1 MSLYGALLSGV
12 SGLRAQSQ
20 SLGTIS
26 DNISNVNTIAYK
38 RSAAQFSTLVTGAS
52 STSTY
57 FPGGVRASP
66 RAMVDQQGVL
76 QTSTRATDVAILGNG
91 FFVVKSADN
100 ATGETLYT
108 RSGSF
113 AEDNQ
118 GRLANSSGYFLQGWA
133 LDQQGNIIDVNTIE
147 TVSVSTQNG
156 VAVDT
161 TNIEIG
167 ANLDSQTANTTI
179 PGTTA
184 AGGWLEDPTAAA
196 TVTEDIATGVITPHY
211 AREIAVFDALG
222 TKHNLTMS
230 FHKLDTVNTWGF
242 VIHAETPAEVSNP
255 IGAAGAGIVGFG
267 VMTFNGD
274 GSLADVDF
282 RSRTATGDATP
293 AAPVGAPGIDTDDPD
308 QSIEIAWT
316 NGAATSTIA
325 FDLGTPGAIGTGRT
339 DGVTQFAAPN
349 NVGFVNQDGAE
360 VGLRTGVSIDADGF
374 VIASFSNGATQRIW
388 KLPVSTFAN
397 PARLEARNGNAYAQT
412 DASGEFNLREA
423 NTGGAGRIEPGALEG
438 SNVDLSEE
446 FTAMIVTQR
455 AYSASAK
462 TITTADE
469 MLDELLRIKR

>member
-38 RSAAQFSTLVTGAS
+38 RSTAQFSTLVTGAS

-66 RAMVDQQGVL
+66 RALVDQQGVL

-100 ATGETLYT
+100 SSGELLYT

-118 GRLANSSGYFLQGWA
+118 GRLVNSPGYFLQGWP
-133 LDQQGNIIDVNTIE
+133 LDQQGNIIDVNTIQ

-167 ANLDSQTANTTI
+167 ANLNSDQSSAV
-179 PGTTA
+179 PGWNLATFMTSP
-184 AGGWLEDPTAAA
+184 AGGGNQASEDLADG
-196 TVTEDIATGVITPHY
+196 TVTPHFRR
-211 AREIAVFDALG
+211 ALKVFDALG
-222 TKHNLTMS
+222 TAHNVDIS
-230 FHKLDTVNTWGF
+230 FVKLAGAANTWGYS
-242 VIHAETPAEVSNP
+242 ISAQTPAEITGA
-255 IGAAGAGIVGFG
+255 IGNGGLLGFG
-267 VMTFNGD
+267 SLTFNGD
-274 GSLADVDF
+274 GSLNAVDF
-282 RSRTATGDATP
+282 RTAGSL
-293 AAPVGAPGIDTDDPD
+293 AADLGSQSLPVTW
-308 QSIEIAWT
+308 S
-316 NGAATSTIA
+316 NGAAASAIV
-325 FDLGTPGAIGTGRT
+325 FDFGTEGAIGTGRT
-339 DGVTQFAAPN
+339 DGVTQFASAN

-360 VGLRTGVSIDADGF
+360 VGLRTGVSIDAEGF

>member
-38 RSAAQFSTLVTGAS
+38 RSTAQFSTLVTGAS

-66 RAMVDQQGVL
+66 RALVDQQGVL

-100 ATGETLYT
+100 ASGELLYT

-118 GRLANSSGYFLQGWA
+118 GRLTNSPGYFLQGWA
-133 LDQQGNIIDVNTIE
+133 LDQQGNIIDVNTIQ
-147 TVSVSTQNG
+147 TVSVSTLNG

-167 ANLDSQTANTTI
+167 ANLDSQQIDTPPAWNLATFMTS
-179 PGTTA
+179 P
-184 AGGWLEDPTAAA
+184 AGAGNQASEDLADG
-196 TVTEDIATGVITPHY
+196 TVTPHFRR
-211 AREIAVFDALG
+211 ALKVFDALG
-222 TKHNLTMS
+222 TAHNVNISFVKLTGAA
-230 FHKLDTVNTWGF
+230 NTWGYS
-242 VIHAETPAEVSNP
+242 ISAETPAEITGA
-255 IGAAGAGIVGFG
+255 IGNGGLLGFG
-267 VMTFNGD
+267 SMIFNGD
-274 GSLADVDF
+274 GSLQAVDF
-282 RSRTATGDATP
+282 RTAGSL
-293 AAPVGAPGIDTDDPD
+293 GADLASQTLPITW
-308 QSIEIAWT
+308 A
-316 NGAATSTIA
+316 NGAAASAIA
-325 FDLGTPGAIGTGRT
+325 IDFGTEGALGIGRT
-339 DGVTQFAAPN
+339 DGVTQFASPN
-349 NVGFVNQDGAE
+349 NVAFVNQDGAE

-374 VIASFSNGATQRIW
+374 VIASFSNGATQKIW
-388 KLPVSTFAN
+388 KLPVATFAN

>member
-38 RSAAQFSTLVTGAS
+38 RSVAQFSTLVTGAS

-66 RAMVDQQGVL
+66 RALVDQQGVL

-100 ATGETLYT
+100 ASGEQMYT
-108 RSGSF
+108 RSGSW

-118 GRLANSSGYFLQGWA
+118 GRLVNASGYFLQGWA
-133 LDQQGNIIDVNTIE
+133 LDQQGDIIDVNTID
-147 TVSVSTQNG
+147 TVSVSTLNG

-167 ANLDSQTANTTI
+167 ANLNSDQA
-179 PGTTA
+179 TA
-184 AGGWLEDPTAAA
+184 APGWNLATFMASPAGGGNQASEDLADG
-196 TVTEDIATGVITPHY
+196 TVTPHFRR
-211 AREIAVFDALG
+211 ALKVFDSLG
-222 TKHNLTMS
+222 TAHNLNIS
-230 FHKLDTVNTWGF
+230 FVKLAGAANQWGYS
-242 VIHAETPAEVSNP
+242 ISAETPAEITGS
-255 IGAAGAGIVGFG
+255 IGNGGLLGFG
-267 VMTFNGD
+267 SITFNGD
-274 GSLADVDF
+274 GSLNAVDF
-282 RSRTATGDATP
+282 RTAGSLGADLATN
-293 AAPVGAPGIDTDDPD
+293 ALPVTWA
-308 QSIEIAWT
+308 
-316 NGAATSTIA
+316 NGAAASAITLD
-325 FDLGTPGAIGTGRT
+325 FGTEGALGTGRT
-339 DGVTQFAAPN
+339 DGLTQFASPHNIA
-349 NVGFVNQDGAE
+349 FVNQDGAE

-374 VIASFSNGATQRIW
+374 VIASFSNGATQKIW
-388 KLPVSTFAN
+388 KLPVATFAN

-412 DASGEFNLREA
+412 NASGEFNLREA
-423 NTGGAGRIEPGALEG
+423 NNGGAGRIEPGALEG

>member
-38 RSAAQFSTLVTGAS
+38 RSVAQFSTLVTGAS

-66 RAMVDQQGVL
+66 RALVDQQGVL

-100 ATGETLYT
+100 ASGEQLYT
-108 RSGSF
+108 RSGSW

-118 GRLANSSGYFLQGWA
+118 GRLVNSSGYFLQGWA
-133 LDQQGNIIDVNTIE
+133 LDQQGNIIDVNTID
-147 TVSVSTQNG
+147 TVSVSTLNG

-167 ANLDSQTANTTI
+167 ANLDSQQSSTV
-179 PGTTA
+179 PGWNLATFMA
-184 AGGWLEDPTAAA
+184 SPAGAGNQASEDLADG
-196 TVTEDIATGVITPHY
+196 TVTPHFRR
-211 AREIAVFDALG
+211 ALKVFDALG
-222 TKHNLTMS
+222 TAHNLNIS
-230 FHKLDTVNTWGF
+230 FVKLTGANQWGYS
-242 VIHAETPAEVSNP
+242 ISAETPAEVTGA
-255 IGAAGAGIVGFG
+255 IGNGGLLGFG
-267 VMTFNGD
+267 SLTFNGD
-274 GSLADVDF
+274 GSLNAVDF
-282 RSRTATGDATP
+282 RTAGSLGADLASQ
-293 AAPVGAPGIDTDDPD
+293 ALPVTWA
-308 QSIEIAWT
+308 
-316 NGAATSTIA
+316 NGAAASSIT
-325 FDLGTPGAIGTGRT
+325 FDFGTEGALGVGRT
-339 DGVTQFAAPN
+339 DGVTQFASPHNIA
-349 NVGFVNQDGAE
+349 FVNQDGAE

-374 VIASFSNGATQRIW
+374 VIASFSNGATQKIW
-388 KLPVSTFAN
+388 KLPVATFAN

-412 DASGEFNLREA
+412 NASGEFNLREA

>member
-38 RSAAQFSTLVTGAS
+38 RSVAQFSTLVTGAS

-66 RAMVDQQGVL
+66 RALVDQQGVL

-100 ATGETLYT
+100 ASGEQLYT
-108 RSGSF
+108 RSGSW

-118 GRLANSSGYFLQGWA
+118 GRLVNASGYFLQGWA
-133 LDQQGNIIDVNTIE
+133 LDQQGDIIDVNTID
-147 TVSVSTQNG
+147 TVSVSTLNG

-167 ANLDSQTANTTI
+167 ANLDAQQDDTV
-179 PGTTA
+179 PGWNLATFMTSP
-184 AGGWLEDPTAAA
+184 AGAGNQASEDLADG
-196 TVTEDIATGVITPHY
+196 TVTPHFRR
-211 AREIAVFDALG
+211 ALKVFDALG
-222 TKHNLTMS
+222 TAHNVNISFVKLTGAA
-230 FHKLDTVNTWGF
+230 NTWGYS
-242 VIHAETPAEVSNP
+242 ISAETPAEITGA
-255 IGAAGAGIVGFG
+255 IGNGGLLGFG
-267 VMTFNGD
+267 SIAFNGD
-274 GSLADVDF
+274 GSLNAVDF
-282 RSRTATGDATP
+282 RTAGSL
-293 AAPVGAPGIDTDDPD
+293 GADLASQALPITW
-308 QSIEIAWT
+308 A
-316 NGAATSTIA
+316 NGAAASAIT
-325 FDLGTPGAIGTGRT
+325 FDFGTEGAIGTGRT
-339 DGVTQFAAPN
+339 DGVTQFASPN
-349 NVGFVNQDGAE
+349 NIAFVNQDGAE
-360 VGLRTGVSIDADGF
+360 VGLRTGVSIDQDGF
-374 VIASFSNGATQRIW
+374 VIASFSNGATQKIW
-388 KLPVSTFAN
+388 KLPVATFAN

-412 DASGEFNLREA
+412 NASGEFNLREA
-423 NTGGAGRIEPGALEG
+423 NSGGAGRIEPGALEG

>member
-26 DNISNVNTIAYK
+26 DNISNVNTIGYK
-38 RSAAQFSTLVTGAS
+38 RSVAQFATLVTGAS

-57 FPGGVRASP
+57 YPGGVRAAP
-66 RAMVDQQGVL
+66 RAMIDQQGVL

-118 GRLANSSGYFLQGWA
+118 GRLVNASGYFLQGWA
-133 LDQQGNIIDVNTIE
+133 LDQQGDIIDVNSIQ
-147 TVSVSTQNG
+147 TVSVSTLNG

-161 TNIEIG
+161 TAVEIG
-167 ANLDSQTANTTI
+167 ANLNSDQTDSTLVQTDF
-179 PGTTA
+179 
-184 AGGWLEDPTAAA
+184 EVDPTAGAP
-196 TVTEDIATGVITPHY
+196 TEAELIADGTTTAHFS
-211 AREIAVFDALG
+211 RQIAVFDALG
-222 TKHNLTMS
+222 TKHNLTIS
-230 FHKLDTVNTWGF
+230 FHKLDSTVDPNSWGF
-242 VIHAETPAEVSNP
+242 AISAEDPTEIVSPAGVT
-255 IGAAGAGIVGFG
+255 GGLLAFG
-267 VMTFNGD
+267 HMTFNGD
-274 GSLADVDF
+274 GSLNDVHF
-282 RSRTATGDATP
+282 ENVT
-293 AAPVGAPGIDTDDPD
+293 APGTDDD
-308 QSIEIAWT
+308 TQTLAITWA
-316 NGAATSTIA
+316 NGATNSAIA
-325 FDLGTPGAIGTGRT
+325 LDLGTQGAVGTGRT
-339 DGVTQFAAPN
+339 DGITQFASAN
-349 NVGFVNQDGAE
+349 NIAFVNQDGAE

-374 VIASFSNGATQRIW
+374 VIASFSNGATQKIW
-388 KLPVSTFAN
+388 KLPVATFAN
-397 PARLEARNGNAYAQT
+397 PAQLEARNGNAYVQT
-412 DASGEFNLREA
+412 EQSGEFNLREA

>member
-26 DNISNVNTIAYK
+26 DNISNVNTIGYK
-38 RSAAQFSTLVTGAS
+38 KSVAQFSTLVTGTS

-66 RAMVDQQGVL
+66 RALVDQQGVL

-100 ATGETLYT
+100 SSGEQLYT
-108 RSGSF
+108 RAGSW

-118 GRLANSSGYFLQGWA
+118 GRLVNSAGYFLQGWA
-133 LDQQGNIIDVNTIE
+133 LDQQGNIIDVNTID
-147 TVSVSTQNG
+147 TVSVSTLNG

-167 ANLDSQTANTTI
+167 ANLDANESSAV
-179 PGTTA
+179 PGYNLATWMA
-184 AGGWLEDPTAAA
+184 DPTAAGNQA
-196 TVTEDIATGVITPHY
+196 TEDVANGTVTPHFKR
-211 AREIAVFDALG
+211 ALKVFDALG
-222 TKHNLTMS
+222 TSHNVDIS
-230 FHKLDTVNTWGF
+230 FVKLAGAPDLWGYA
-242 VIHAETPAEVSNP
+242 ISAETPADVSGT
-255 IGAAGAGIVGFG
+255 IGNGGLLGFG
-267 VMTFNGD
+267 SITFNGD
-274 GSLADVDF
+274 GSLNNVDF
-282 RSRTATGDATP
+282 RTAGSV
-293 AAPVGAPGIDTDDPD
+293 AADLNSQLLPIT
-308 QSIEIAWT
+308 WT
-316 NGAATSTIA
+316 NGAAPSAITLD
-325 FDLGTPGAIGTGRT
+325 FGTQGALGTGRT
-339 DGVTQFAAPN
+339 DGLTQFASPN
-349 NVGFVNQDGAE
+349 NIAFVNQDGAE
-360 VGLRTGVSIDADGF
+360 VGLRTGVSIDQDGF
-374 VIASFSNGATQRIW
+374 VIASFSNGATQKIW
-388 KLPVSTFAN
+388 KLPVATFAN

-412 DASGEFNLREA
+412 NASGEFNLREA
-423 NTGGAGRIEPGALEG
+423 NTGGSGRIEPGALEG

-462 TITTADE
+462 TITTADD

>member
-26 DNISNVNTIAYK
+26 DNISNVNTIGYK
-38 RSAAQFSTLVTGAS
+38 RSVAQFSTLVTGAS
-52 STSTY
+52 SSSTY
-57 FPGGVRASP
+57 YPGGVRASP

-100 ATGETLYT
+100 ASGETLYT

-118 GRLANSSGYFLQGWA
+118 GRLVNAAGYFLQGWA
-133 LDQQGNIIDVNTIE
+133 LDQQGNIIDVNTIQ
-147 TVSVSTQNG
+147 TVSVSTLNG

-161 TNIEIG
+161 TSVEIG
-167 ANLDSQTANTTI
+167 ANLNSDQADSTMVKADF
-179 PGTTA
+179 
-184 AGGWLEDPTAAA
+184 EVDPTAGAPTEAELLAA
-196 TVTEDIATGVITPHY
+196 GTTTAHFS
-211 AREIAVFDALG
+211 RQIAVFDALG
-222 TKHNLTMS
+222 TKHNLTIS
-230 FHKLDTVNTWGF
+230 FHKLDSSVNPNSWGF
-242 VIHAETPAEVSNP
+242 AISAEDPTEIVSPA
-255 IGAAGAGIVGFG
+255 G
-267 VMTFNGD
+267 VTGGLIAYGHMTFNGD
-274 GSLADVDF
+274 GSLNDVHF
-282 RSRTATGDATP
+282 ENVTAPGTDDDTQTLAITWANGATP
-293 AAPVGAPGIDTDDPD
+293 
-308 QSIEIAWT
+308 S
-316 NGAATSTIA
+316 SIA
-325 FDLGTPGAIGTGRT
+325 FDFGTQGPPGVGRT
-339 DGVTQFAAPN
+339 DGITQFASAN
-349 NVGFVNQDGAE
+349 NIAFVNQDGAE
-360 VGLRTGVSIDADGF
+360 VGLRTGVSIDADGY
-374 VIASFSNGATQRIW
+374 VIASFSNGATQKIW
-388 KLPVSTFAN
+388 KLPVATFAN

-412 DASGEFNLREA
+412 ELSGEFNLREA

>member
-26 DNISNVNTIAYK
+26 DNISNVNTIGYK
-38 RSAAQFSTLVTGAS
+38 RSVAQFSTLVTGTS

-57 FPGGVRASP
+57 FPGGVRAAP
-66 RAMVDQQGVL
+66 RALVDQQGVL

-100 ATGETLYT
+100 ASGEQLYT
-108 RSGSF
+108 RAGSW

-118 GRLANSSGYFLQGWA
+118 GRLVNSAGYFLQGWA
-133 LDQQGNIIDVNTIE
+133 LDQQGNIIDVNTID
-147 TVSVSTQNG
+147 TVSVSTLNG

-167 ANLDSQTANTTI
+167 ANLNADESSAT
-179 PGTTA
+179 PGWNLATFMA
-184 AGGWLEDPTAAA
+184 DPTAAGNQA
-196 TVTEDIATGVITPHY
+196 AEDLADGTVTPHFKR
-211 AREIAVFDALG
+211 ALKVFDALG
-222 TKHNLTMS
+222 TSHNVNIS
-230 FHKLDTVNTWGF
+230 FVKLAGAPDQWGYS
-242 VIHAETPAEVSNP
+242 ISAETPSEVTGT
-255 IGAAGAGIVGFG
+255 IGNGGLLGFG
-267 VMTFNGD
+267 SITFNGD
-274 GSLADVDF
+274 GSLNNVDF
-282 RSRTATGDATP
+282 RTAGSI
-293 AAPVGAPGIDTDDPD
+293 GADLNSQALPIT
-308 QSIEIAWT
+308 WT
-316 NGAATSTIA
+316 NGAAASNIT
-325 FDLGTPGAIGTGRT
+325 FDFGTEGPLGTGRT
-339 DGVTQFAAPN
+339 DGITQFSSPN
-349 NVGFVNQDGAE
+349 NIAFVNQDGAE
-360 VGLRTGVSIDADGF
+360 VGLRTGVSIDQDGY
-374 VIASFSNGATQRIW
+374 VIASFSNGATQKIW
-388 KLPVSTFAN
+388 KLPVATFAN

-412 DASGEFNLREA
+412 NASGEFNLREA

-462 TITTADE
+462 TITTADD

>member
-26 DNISNVNTIAYK
+26 DNISNVNTIGYK
-38 RSAAQFSTLVTGAS
+38 RSVAQFSTLVTGAS

-66 RAMVDQQGVL
+66 RALVDQQGVL

-100 ATGETLYT
+100 ASGETLYT
-108 RSGSF
+108 RSGSW

-118 GRLANSSGYFLQGWA
+118 GRLVNSAGYFLQGWA
-133 LDQQGNIIDVNTIE
+133 LDQQGNIIDVNTID
-147 TVSVSTQNG
+147 TVSVSTLNG

-167 ANLDSQTANTTI
+167 ANLNSDQTPSAWN
-179 PGTTA
+179 A
-184 AGGWLEDPTAAA
+184 AAFMADPTAAGDQPA
-196 TVTEDIATGVITPHY
+196 EDLADGTVTPHF
-211 AREIAVFDALG
+211 RRQLKVFDALG
-222 TKHNLTMS
+222 TAHNLNVS
-230 FHKLDTVNTWGF
+230 FVKLAPASANQWGYS
-242 VIHAETPAEVSNP
+242 ISAETPSEVT
-255 IGAAGAGIVGFG
+255 GALGTGGLLG
-267 VMTFNGD
+267 WGTMSFNGD
-274 GSLADVDF
+274 GSLNAVDF
-282 RSRTATGDATP
+282 RTVGSPTTDVASQSL
-293 AAPVGAPGIDTDDPD
+293 PVTW
-308 QSIEIAWT
+308 S
-316 NGAATSTIA
+316 NGAATSAIT
-325 FDLGTPGAIGTGRT
+325 FDFGTQGGVGVGRT
-339 DGVTQFAAPN
+339 DGVTQFAADN
-349 NVGFVNQDGAE
+349 SIAFVNQDGAE
-360 VGLRTGVSIDADGF
+360 VGLRTGVSIDADGY
-374 VIASFSNGATQRIW
+374 VIASFSNGATQKIW
-388 KLPVSTFAN
+388 KLPVATFAN

-412 DASGEFNLREA
+412 NASGEFNLREA

>member
-20 SLGTIS
+20 SLGTVS

-66 RAMVDQQGVL
+66 RALVDQQGVL

-100 ATGETLYT
+100 SSGELLYT

-118 GRLANSSGYFLQGWA
+118 GRLANAAGYFLQGWP
-133 LDQQGNIIDVNTIE
+133 LDQQGNIIDVNTIQ

-167 ANLDSQTANTTI
+167 ANLNSDQSDVV
-179 PGTTA
+179 PGWNLATFMT
-184 AGGWLEDPTAAA
+184 DPTGGGNQASEDLADG
-196 TVTEDIATGVITPHY
+196 TVTPHFRR
-211 AREIAVFDALG
+211 ALKVFDALG
-222 TKHNLTMS
+222 TSHNINIS
-230 FHKLDTVNTWGF
+230 FVKLAGVPNQWGF
-242 VIHAETPAEVSNP
+242 SISAETPAEITGA
-255 IGAAGAGIVGFG
+255 IGNGGLLSFG
-267 VMTFNGD
+267 SLTFNGD
-274 GSLADVDF
+274 GSLNAVDF
-282 RSRTATGDATP
+282 RTAGSLAADLNTQSTP
-293 AAPVGAPGIDTDDPD
+293 
-308 QSIEIAWT
+308 IAWA
-316 NGAATSTIA
+316 NGAAASA
-325 FDLGTPGAIGTGRT
+325 LVFDFGTEGAIGIGRT
-339 DGVTQFAAPN
+339 DGLTQFAAAN

-360 VGLRTGVSIDADGF
+360 VGLRTGVSIDTEGF
-374 VIASFSNGATQRIW
+374 VVASFSNGATQRIW

-397 PARLEARNGNAYAQT
+397 PSRLEARNGNAYAQT

>member
-100 ATGETLYT
+100 ASGETLYT

-118 GRLANSSGYFLQGWA
+118 GRLVNSSGYFLQGWA
-133 LDQQGNIIDVNTIE
+133 LDQQGEIIDVNTIQ
-147 TVSVSTQNG
+147 TVSVSTLNG

-167 ANLDSQTANTTI
+167 ANLDSQQDSTV
-179 PGTTA
+179 PGWNLA
-184 AGGWLEDPTAAA
+184 AFMADPTVAANQPA
-196 TVTEDIATGVITPHY
+196 EDLADGTVTPHFRR
-211 AREIAVFDALG
+211 ALKVFDALG
-222 TKHNLTMS
+222 TAHNVNIS
-230 FHKLDTVNTWGF
+230 FVKLAGAANQWGYS
-242 VIHAETPAEVSNP
+242 ISAETPAEVTGA
-255 IGAAGAGIVGFG
+255 IGNGGLLGFG
-267 VMTFNGD
+267 SMTFNGD
-274 GSLADVDF
+274 GSLNAVDF
-282 RSRTATGDATP
+282 RTAGSI
-293 AAPVGAPGIDTDDPD
+293 AADLASQSLPVTW
-308 QSIEIAWT
+308 S
-316 NGAATSTIA
+316 NGAAASAIT
-325 FDLGTPGAIGTGRT
+325 FDFGTEGALGTGRT
-339 DGVTQFAAPN
+339 DGVTQFASPN
-349 NVGFVNQDGAE
+349 NVAFVNQDGAE

-374 VIASFSNGATQRIW
+374 VIASFSNGATQKIW

>member
-38 RSAAQFSTLVTGAS
+38 RSVAQFSTLVTGAS

-66 RAMVDQQGVL
+66 RALVDQQGVL

-100 ATGETLYT
+100 ASGEQMYT
-108 RSGSF
+108 RSGSW

-118 GRLANSSGYFLQGWA
+118 GRLVNAAGYFLQGWA
-133 LDQQGNIIDVNTIE
+133 LDQQGNIIDVNTID
-147 TVSVSTQNG
+147 TVSVSTLNG

-167 ANLDSQTANTTI
+167 ANLNSDESSAV
-179 PGTTA
+179 PGWNLATFMTSPAGAGDQA
-184 AGGWLEDPTAAA
+184 AEDLADG
-196 TVTEDIATGVITPHY
+196 TVTPHFRR
-211 AREIAVFDALG
+211 ALKVFDALG
-222 TKHNLTMS
+222 TAHNLNIS
-230 FHKLDTVNTWGF
+230 FVKLTGTNQWGYS
-242 VIHAETPAEVSNP
+242 ISAETPAEVT
-255 IGAAGAGIVGFG
+255 GALGTGGLLGWGSLA
-267 VMTFNGD
+267 FNGD
-274 GSLADVDF
+274 GSLNAVDF
-282 RSRTATGDATP
+282 RTVASPGADVASQIL
-293 AAPVGAPGIDTDDPD
+293 PVT
-308 QSIEIAWT
+308 WT
-316 NGAATSTIA
+316 NGAAASAITLDFGTEGA
-325 FDLGTPGAIGTGRT
+325 LGVGRT
-339 DGVTQFAAPN
+339 DGLTQFASPHNIA
-349 NVGFVNQDGAE
+349 FVNQDGAE
-360 VGLRTGVSIDADGF
+360 VGLRTGVSIDQDGF
-374 VIASFSNGATQRIW
+374 VIASFSNGATQKIW
-388 KLPVSTFAN
+388 KLPVATFAN

-412 DASGEFNLREA
+412 NASGEFNLREA
-423 NTGGAGRIEPGALEG
+423 NNGGAGRIEPGALEG
-438 SNVDLSEE
+438 SNVDLSEV

>member
-38 RSAAQFSTLVTGAS
+38 RSIAQFSTLVTGAS

-57 FPGGVRASP
+57 FPGGVRAAP
-66 RAMVDQQGVL
+66 RALIDQQGVL
-76 QTSTRATDVAILGNG
+76 QTSTRPTDVAILGNG

-100 ATGETLYT
+100 ATGEQLYT

-118 GRLANSSGYFLQGWA
+118 GRLVNSSGYFLQGWA
-133 LDQQGNIIDVNTIE
+133 LDQQGNIIDVNTTQ
-147 TVSVSTQNG
+147 TVSVSTLNG

-161 TNIEIG
+161 TTMEVG
-167 ANLDSQTANTTI
+167 ANLDSRIPNTAITAANWLTD
-179 PGTTA
+179 PATTA
-184 AGGWLEDPTAAA
+184 GDDSAA
-196 TVTEDIATGVITPHY
+196 EQIASGALTPHFS
-211 AREIAVFDALG
+211 REIAAFDALG
-222 TKHNLTMS
+222 TKHNLTLS
-230 FHKLDTVNTWGF
+230 FHKLSTSNQWGF
-242 VIHAETPAEVSNP
+242 VVHAQTPAD
-255 IGAAGAGIVGFG
+255 IAAGTALGNGGMLAFG
-267 VMTFNGD
+267 TMTFNGD
-274 GSLADVDF
+274 GSLGNVDF
-282 RSRTATGDATP
+282 RTAGSIGADLATQTMP
-293 AAPVGAPGIDTDDPD
+293 IQWA
-308 QSIEIAWT
+308 
-316 NGAATSTIA
+316 NGAANSSVVLD
-325 FDLGTPGAIGTGRT
+325 FGTEGPIGTGRT
-339 DGVTQFAAPN
+339 DGLTQFASDNSIA
-349 NVGFVNQDGAE
+349 FVNQDGAE
-360 VGLRTGVSIDADGF
+360 VGLRTGVSIDAEGF
-374 VIASFSNGATQRIW
+374 VIASFSNGATQKIY
-388 KLPVSTFAN
+388 KLPVATFAN

>member
-20 SLGTIS
+20 SLGTVS
-26 DNISNVNTIAYK
+26 DNISNVNTIGYK
-38 RSAAQFSTLVTGAS
+38 RSVAQFSTLVTGAS

-57 FPGGVRASP
+57 FPGGVRAAP
-66 RAMVDQQGVL
+66 RALVDQQGVL

-100 ATGETLYT
+100 ASGEQLYT
-108 RSGSF
+108 RAGSW

-118 GRLANSSGYFLQGWA
+118 GRLVNSAGYYLQGWA

-147 TVSVSTQNG
+147 TVSVSTLNG

-161 TNIEIG
+161 TTVQIG
-167 ANLDSQTANTTI
+167 ANLNSDTPLTTFSTADWLTD

-184 AGGWLEDPTAAA
+184 GDDSPAEQIASGALTA
-196 TVTEDIATGVITPHY
+196 HFS
-211 AREIAVFDALG
+211 REIAVFDALG
-222 TKHNLTMS
+222 TKHNLTLA
-230 FHKLDTVNTWGF
+230 FHKLDTANTWGF
-242 VIHAETPAEVSNP
+242 MLKADPSELSSALDDN
-255 IGAAGAGIVGFG
+255 GMLAFG
-267 VMTFNGD
+267 VMVFNGD
-274 GSLADVDF
+274 GSLNDIDF
-282 RSRTATGDATP
+282 RTAGSL
-293 AAPVGAPGIDTDDPD
+293 GADLDSQTVPI
-308 QSIEIAWT
+308 QWA
-316 NGAATSTIA
+316 NGAQQSEIE
-325 FDLGTPGAIGTGRT
+325 FNFGTAGPPGVGRT
-339 DGVTQFAAPN
+339 DGITQFASAN
-349 NVGFVNQDGAE
+349 SIAFVNQDGAE
-360 VGLRTGVSIDADGF
+360 VGLRTGVSIDSDGY
-374 VIASFSNGATQRIW
+374 VIASFSNGATQKIW
-388 KLPVSTFAN
+388 KLPIATFAN

-412 DASGEFNLREA
+412 NASGEYNLREA

>member
-26 DNISNVNTIAYK
+26 DNISNVNTIGYK
-38 RSAAQFSTLVTGAS
+38 RSVAQFSTLVTGTS

-57 FPGGVRASP
+57 FPGGVRAAP
-66 RAMVDQQGVL
+66 RALVDQQGVL

-100 ATGETLYT
+100 ASGEQLYT
-108 RSGSF
+108 RAGSW

-118 GRLANSSGYFLQGWA
+118 GRLVNSAGYFLQGWA
-133 LDQQGNIIDVNTIE
+133 LDQQGNIIDVNTID
-147 TVSVSTQNG
+147 TVSVSTLNG

-167 ANLDSQTANTTI
+167 ANLDANESSAT
-179 PGTTA
+179 PGWNLATFMTSP
-184 AGGWLEDPTAAA
+184 AGAGNQASEDLSDG
-196 TVTEDIATGVITPHY
+196 TVTPHFKR
-211 AREIAVFDALG
+211 ALKVFDALG
-222 TKHNLTMS
+222 TSHNININ
-230 FHKLDTVNTWGF
+230 FVKLAGAVDTWGYS
-242 VIHAETPAEVSNP
+242 IAAETPSEVTGT
-255 IGAAGAGIVGFG
+255 IGNGGLLGFG
-267 VMTFNGD
+267 SITFNGD
-274 GSLADVDF
+274 GSLNAVDF
-282 RSRTATGDATP
+282 RTAGSL
-293 AAPVGAPGIDTDDPD
+293 GADLNSQVLPIT
-308 QSIEIAWT
+308 WT
-316 NGAATSTIA
+316 NGAAPSAITMD
-325 FDLGTPGAIGTGRT
+325 FGTEGALGTGRT
-339 DGVTQFAAPN
+339 DGITQFASPN
-349 NVGFVNQDGAE
+349 NIAFVNQDGAE
-360 VGLRTGVSIDADGF
+360 VGLRTGVSIDQDGF
-374 VIASFSNGATQRIW
+374 VIASFSNGATQKIW
-388 KLPVSTFAN
+388 KLPVATFAN

-412 DASGEFNLREA
+412 NASGEFNLREA

-462 TITTADE
+462 TITTADD

>member
-26 DNISNVNTIAYK
+26 DNISNVNTIGYK
-38 RSAAQFSTLVTGAS
+38 KSVAQFSTLVTGTS

-66 RAMVDQQGVL
+66 RALVDQQGVL

-100 ATGETLYT
+100 SSGEQLYT
-108 RSGSF
+108 RAGSW

-118 GRLANSSGYFLQGWA
+118 GRLVNAAGYFLQGWA
-133 LDQQGNIIDVNTIE
+133 LDQQGNIIDVNTID
-147 TVSVSTQNG
+147 TVSVSTLNG

-167 ANLDSQTANTTI
+167 ANLDANESSAT
-179 PGTTA
+179 PGWNLATFMTSP
-184 AGGWLEDPTAAA
+184 AGAGNQASEDLATG
-196 TVTEDIATGVITPHY
+196 TVTPHFKR
-211 AREIAVFDALG
+211 ALKVFDALG
-222 TKHNLTMS
+222 TSHNVDIS
-230 FHKLDTVNTWGF
+230 FVKLAGAPDQWGYA
-242 VIHAETPAEVSNP
+242 IHAETPADVSGA
-255 IGAAGAGIVGFG
+255 IGNGGLLGFG
-267 VMTFNGD
+267 SITFNGD
-274 GSLADVDF
+274 GSLGAVDF
-282 RSRTATGDATP
+282 RTAGSL
-293 AAPVGAPGIDTDDPD
+293 GADLNSQLLPIT
-308 QSIEIAWT
+308 WT
-316 NGAATSTIA
+316 NGAAPSNITLD
-325 FDLGTPGAIGTGRT
+325 FGTEGALGTGRT
-339 DGVTQFAAPN
+339 DGLTQFASPN
-349 NVGFVNQDGAE
+349 NIAFVNQDGAE
-360 VGLRTGVSIDADGF
+360 VGLRTGVSIDQDGF
-374 VIASFSNGATQRIW
+374 VIASFSNGATQKIW
-388 KLPVSTFAN
+388 KLPVATFAN

-412 DASGEFNLREA
+412 NASGEFNLREA
-423 NTGGAGRIEPGALEG
+423 NTGGSGRIEPGALEG

-462 TITTADE
+462 TITTADD